1 MAQAAQ
7 QEVSAREYPPAGR
20 YELDPAH
27 TVVEFVA
34 RHMLSKVRGRFTDFS
49 GWVEID
55 DDPSASRAEVEI
67 RPASIQTNQEMRDGH
82 LRSPDFLDVEAYPTL
97 RFVAGEVRI
106 VGERG
111 FELDGE
117 LTIKDVTRPV
127 TLTGEYLGRETDP
140 YGQSVIA
147 FTARTTI
154 DREAWGMTWN
164 QALETGGLLVSKKVD
179 IELEL
184 EAKLAS

>member
-1 MAQAAQ
+1 M
-7 QEVSAREYPPAGR
+7 
-20 YELDPAH
+20 
-27 TVVEFVA
+27 
-34 RHMLSKVRGRFTDFS
+34 
-49 GWVEID
+49 
-55 DDPSASRAEVEI
+55 
-67 RPASIQTNQEMRDGH
+67 
-82 LRSPDFLDVEAYPTL
+82 
-97 RFVAGEVRI
+97 
-106 VGERG
+106 
-111 FELDGE
+111 
-117 LTIKDVTRPV
+117 

-179 IELEL
+179 IELEV